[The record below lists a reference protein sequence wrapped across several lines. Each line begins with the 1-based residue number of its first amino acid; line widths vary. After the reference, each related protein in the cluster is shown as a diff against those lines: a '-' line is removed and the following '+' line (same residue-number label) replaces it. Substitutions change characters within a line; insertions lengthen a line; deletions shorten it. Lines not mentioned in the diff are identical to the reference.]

1 VYLFLEPWYF
11 TGGPDG
17 TLYAS
22 RTFYTGVEAEEEF
35 RRVDYQK
42 RIEASIGVRRDRC
55 SVLRI
60 VPGTMPKMY
69 ELVFDVNYN
78 EFCLVASDM
87 KLSEQDYDLGLLLYF
102 PLEMLPQLFEYVDK
116 EGLAFFKERLR
127 VGV

>member
-1 VYLFLEPWYF
+1 M
-11 TGGPDG
+11 
-17 TLYAS
+17 
-22 RTFYTGVEAEEEF
+22 
-35 RRVDYQK
+35 
-42 RIEASIGVRRDRC
+42 
-55 SVLRI
+55 LRI